1 MNEEFK
7 TVARFSDPLIA
18 EITAGMLRDNDIPAQ
33 VFGQTSSYPS
43 INATINSVEVKVNA
57 EDYGKAM
64 DLLAQVQ
71 DAPAEENPD
80 KEGEV

>member
-7 TVARFSDPLIA
+7 TVARFSDPLLA

-33 VFGQTSSYPS
+33 VFGRTSSYPS

-57 EDYGKAM
+57 EDFDKAM
-64 DLLAQVQ
+64 ELLAQVQ
-71 DAPAEENPD
+71 DAPDETEEGD
-80 KEGEV
+80 

>member
-1 MNEEFK
+1 MKETFK

-18 EITAGMLRDNDIPAQ
+18 EITAGMLRDNGIPAQ

-57 EDYGKAM
+57 EDYEKALE
-64 DLLAQVQ
+64 LLAQVQ
-71 DAPAEENPD
+71 DAPADDAPEA
-80 KEGEV
+80 

>member
-7 TVARFSDPLIA
+7 TVARFSDPLLA

-33 VFGQTSSYPS
+33 VFGRTSSYPS
-43 INATINSVEVKVNA
+43 INAAINSVEVKVNA
-57 EDYGKAM
+57 EDYEKAA

-71 DAPAEENPD
+71 DAPAE
-80 KEGEV
+80 GEEEA

>member
-1 MNEEFK
+1 MTEQFK

-43 INATINSVEVKVNA
+43 INATIDSVEVKVNA
-57 EDYGKAM
+57 EDYEKA
-64 DLLAQVQ
+64 LALIAQVQ
-71 DAPAEENPD
+71 EAPTGDED
-80 KEGEV
+80 GEPEA